1 MPSPA
6 RLAPALFL
14 VILLASACATV
25 RYDLAGV
32 PLPIS
37 ASPVGGADGDRFV
50 LHDKH
55 VLWLHGLAGE
65 TQPDI
70 AAVLMANCLPC
81 AGIADF
87 RVSTASSFHDWLVTH
102 VTFGLV
108 RMKTVTVTGLR
119 LRPRR

>member
-1 MPSPA
+1 
-6 RLAPALFL
+6 
-14 VILLASACATV
+14 
-25 RYDLAGV
+25 
-32 PLPIS
+32 
-37 ASPVGGADGDRFV
+37 VGGADGDRFV

-70 AAVLMANCLPC
+70 AAGLLANCLPC

-102 VTFGLV
+102 VTLGLV